1 MSEGRII
8 KESSRR
14 TPHVILEDYLIF
26 IMGRSIPDDA
36 AAFYVPLLE
45 RIEENAVNFSG
56 NIRVELGFEYINTT
70 STKWI
75 FILLRKL
82 SELKERTAV
91 QVNWYY
97 ETGDDDMNELG
108 FMMKS
113 LVDLTFNIVEVDL
126 MDSVLYQNILNG
138 QR

>member
-1 MSEGRII
+1 MSKGRII

-36 AAFYVPLLE
+36 ASFYAPLLE
-45 RIEENAVNFSG
+45 RIEENSANYSG
-56 NIRVELGFEYINTT
+56 NITVELGFEYLNTT

-75 FILLRKL
+75 FILLRRV
-82 SELKERTAV
+82 SELKGEASV
-91 QVNWYY
+91 KVNWYY
-97 ETGDDDMNELG
+97 EVGDDDMNELG
-108 FMMKS
+108 FMMQS
-113 LVDLTFNIVEVDL
+113 LVDLTFNIIEVDL

>member
-8 KESSRR
+8 KESGRR
-14 TPHVILEDYLIF
+14 TPNVVIEDSLIF

-36 AAFYVPLLE
+36 AGFYVPLLE
-45 RIEENAVNFSG
+45 RIEENASDYPGDV
-56 NIRVELGFEYINTT
+56 RVELGFEYINTT

-82 SELKERTAV
+82 SELKGKTAV
-91 QVNWYY
+91 QVNWYF
-97 ETGDDDMNELG
+97 ETGDDDMSELG

-113 LVDLTFNIVEVDL
+113 LVDLTFNVTEVDL
-126 MDSVLYQNILNG
+126 MDSVLYQNILN
-138 QR
+138 REI

>member
-14 TPHVILEDYLIF
+14 TPHVVLEDYLIF

-36 AAFYVPLLE
+36 AAFYVPLME
-45 RIEENAVNFSG
+45 RIEENAVNYPG
-56 NIRVELGFEYINTT
+56 DIRVELGFEYINTT

-82 SELKERTAV
+82 SELKGKNAV
-91 QVNWYY
+91 KVNWYY
-97 ETGDDDMNELG
+97 EAGDDDMSELG
-108 FMMKS
+108 YMLKS
-113 LVDLTFNIVEVDL
+113 LVEVTLNVTEVDL
-126 MDSVLYQNILNG
+126 MDSVLYQNILDR